1 MKSAMLLCLL
11 WSAAPT
17 PTSTAPATEK
27 ASTLATPVT
36 SVTSTSGRLRIEVL
50 AAAVPLRRGPQRLR
64 IRVTEVA
71 TGKPIPSLALALQP
85 WMPTMGHG
93 LDSPARITPQGTSDF
108 EISEL
113 DLFMP
118 GAWELRLTLSGSV
131 EDKAVV
137 SLKLAR

>member
-11 WSAAPT
+11 LSATPT
-17 PTSTAPATEK
+17 PTSISPATEK
-27 ASTLATPVT
+27 PVVLATPVT

-50 AAAVPLRRGPQRLR
+50 ADAVPLRRGPQRLR
-64 IRVTEVA
+64 IRVTEVT
-71 TGKPIPSLALALQP
+71 TGKPIPSMVLALQP

-93 LDSPARITPQGTSDF
+93 LDSPARITLQGTSDF
-108 EISEL
+108 EVSEL

-137 SLKLAR
+137 RLQLAR